1 VAERVFVGPFAFGAS
16 NSERRN
22 TAYSQGHICPVLAS
36 WVAKMVA
43 SATSKS
49 RRGTFAVI
57 HMSNDARLALGCCL
71 LTALIGIGVL
81 TWATT
86 IEEQYQLVVVG
97 AGLLAVLVGAVCAV
111 GVMLAL
117 LGKG

>member
-1 VAERVFVGPFAFGAS
+1 
-16 NSERRN
+16 
-22 TAYSQGHICPVLAS
+22 
-36 WVAKMVA
+36 
-43 SATSKS
+43 
-49 RRGTFAVI
+49 
-57 HMSNDARLALGCCL
+57 L